1 MIEVDVSDLDRSDFP
16 FAVGVLVRGMCDN
29 PNPVAALGGDRL
41 SRVGALHGVFG
52 VMLRVMPQ
60 EPLVARRGDWIV
72 GVCGM
77 LPPWK
82 CQPSPAKILRLAP
95 TLLRLGPSRASRLN
109 RWMKEWGERDP
120 QEPHWHLGPV
130 AVEPGL
136 QGMTVGS
143 QMLKRFCEKLDAEQQ
158 MAYLETEKPENVR
171 FYRRFGFETIEEAE
185 VLGKPNWFMR
195 REPAPGRSG

>member
-1 MIEVDVSDLDRSDFP
+1 VIEVAISDMDRRELP
-16 FAVGVLVRGMCDN
+16 FAVGALARGMCDN

-41 SRVGALHGVFG
+41 SRVAALQRVFG
-52 VMLRVMPQ
+52 VMMRVTPQ

-77 LPPWK
+77 LAPGK
-82 CQPSPAKILRLAP
+82 CQPSPANILRLAP
-95 TLLRLGPSRASRLN
+95 TLLRLGPSRATRLN

-143 QMLKRFCEKLDAEQQ
+143 QMMKRFCEKMDAERE

-171 FYRRFGFETIEEAE
+171 FYERFGFETTAEVE
-185 VLGKPNWFMR
+185 VLGNRNWFMR
-195 REPAPGRSG
+195 REARNG